1 MEVILQTV
9 IALGS
14 VTFIAFIAF
23 VFFLG
28 RWAYRDHGIT
38 AGYWIAGCLLWS
50 RLFGLV
56 SHWAT
61 RHLLDFYQTAG
72 EVAVPLSQL
81 VALLNYAQL
90 VFGSLGQLVLA
101 VLLGAE
107 LVHRLQGSDNP
118 TPGFIARLGALQAH
132 RNALGACALFLFS
145 GASLVA
151 VAALAFLSP

>member
-14 VTFIAFIAF
+14 VTFIAFISF

-61 RHLLDFYQTAG
+61 RLLMEGFEPGGQTAI
-72 EVAVPLSQL
+72 PLGQL
-81 VALLNYAQL
+81 ISLMNYAQL
-90 VFGSLGQLVLA
+90 VFGGLGQLVLA